1 MIRDFKPS
9 LLENTPSKTL
19 YHTEISQQTRL
30 RNQKATEILEIQKL
44 VEKQPVNELIW
55 HKIACNCIANEF
67 NQHTQKTSAF
77 TKQITPQI
85 ASQGP
90 IPIDVISCLI
100 RQHNINLTHY
110 IKIQL
115 SASCES

>member
-44 VEKQPVNELIW
+44 VEKQPVNELI
-55 HKIACNCIANEF
+55 
-67 NQHTQKTSAF
+67 
-77 TKQITPQI
+77 
-85 ASQGP
+85 
-90 IPIDVISCLI
+90 
-100 RQHNINLTHY
+100 
-110 IKIQL
+110 
-115 SASCES
+115 